1 MILKLVNQFLDCL
14 FADVVVFLDGR
25 MGQSLD
31 PEIYFAATGFPV
43 RSTLLVRTIEGRSR
57 VGACSVLVF
66 IIQVRLQYKSL
77 RCYRRL
83 IRFVVKLFS

>member
-1 MILKLVNQFLDCL
+1 MNLKLVNQFLDCL
-14 FADVVVFLDGR
+14 FSDVIVFLDGR

-31 PEIYFAATGFPV
+31 PEVYFATTGFPV
-43 RSTLLVRTIEGRSR
+43 RSTVLVRTIEGRFR

-77 RCYRRL
+77 RCYKRL
-83 IRFVVKLFS
+83 IRFVVPFFS